1 MANGKEDVDTDL
13 DLDLNSTN
21 KLEAVLAKSQQKID
35 SKWITMMEVGKA
47 QRRETLK
54 DNVKLDPKDLAAKP
68 QTVKKVE
75 KEQKQRE
82 GDYIK

>member
-1 MANGKEDVDTDL
+1 
-13 DLDLNSTN
+13 
-21 KLEAVLAKSQQKID
+21 
-35 SKWITMMEVGKA
+35 MEVGKA